1 MQNIPSDQT
10 EMLKIKLATKFF
22 IKHKSIM
29 LKFCVAIVLIGCFF
43 GGCSYL
49 NKKLNLPND
58 NFIEEKIEEI
68 IEHETGLTV
77 DLTPDDLDYPN
88 F

>member
-1 MQNIPSDQT
+1 MQNIPKDQI
-10 EMLKIKLATKFF
+10 EMLKIDLATKFL

-43 GGCSYL
+43 GGCNYI
-49 NKKLNLPND
+49 NEKLNLPND

-68 IEHETGLTV
+68 IEKETGLNI
-77 DLTPDDLDYPN
+77 DLTP
-88 F
+88 